1 MSSTKCKAK
10 TRSGARC
17 NLNANTSGYCHLH
30 DPEKIKSRAE
40 QKKANLEK
48 GSKMREVLEVVHRT
62 CSAKGWESYTS
73 NLDENNWKYATVSV
87 KRFVSSSFSG
97 DTITGIFEFTLENGV
112 QISRSGT
119 SFYKYGLQDLYDAI
133 FSDLS
138 KLPWIESPKREK
150 NTPEAAIVSLEK
162 LIKRFH
168 VVARILKNRYND
180 RETIVVE
187 DEYDVQDLL
196 HALLRA
202 IFNDVRPEEYTP
214 SYAGSASRIDFLLK
228 PEKIAV
234 EVKITR
240 KSLRDKQIGEQLI
253 VDIKRY
259 QSHPECENLV
269 CFVYDPA
276 NWIKNPTALEND
288 LTGKHGNLN
297 VKVFIVPH

>member
-1 MSSTKCKAK
+1 M
-10 TRSGARC
+10 
-17 NLNANTSGYCHLH
+17 NL
-30 DPEKIKSRAE
+30 
-40 QKKANLEK
+40 QKRK
-48 GSKMREVLEVVHRT
+48 
-62 CSAKGWESYTS
+62 
-73 NLDENNWKYATVSV
+73 
-87 KRFVSSSFSG
+87 
-97 DTITGIFEFTLENGV
+97 
-112 QISRSGT
+112 
-119 SFYKYGLQDLYDAI
+119 
-133 FSDLS
+133 
-138 KLPWIESPKREK
+138 K
-150 NTPEAAIVSLEK
+150 NTPEADIVSLEK

-168 VVARILKNRYND
+168 IVARILKNRYND
-180 RETIVVE
+180 RETIVIE
-187 DEYDVQDLL
+187 DEYDAQDLL
-196 HALLRA
+196 HALLRT

-269 CFVYDPA
+269 CFVYDPE

-288 LTGKHGNLN
+288 LTGKHGNLS